1 MDHLYIDVR
10 IKIETICVEY
20 DYYIVSFM
28 PITYLVRNRILHIIY
43 DVLSELPDII
53 YAAANVYE
61 GNIPDRIG
69 FNFPMKILQQFRTPL
84 TKYEADYVITYQTND
99 LATKRHELQHA
110 KYDMDIE
117 YQKKVQRLWKSFSP
131 AFQKSIHQKL
141 QKMNYPNHPRI
152 LMDEFQA
159 YYFTEKKGFFGKEM

>member
-1 MDHLYIDVR
+1 
-10 IKIETICVEY
+10 
-20 DYYIVSFM
+20 M
-28 PITYLVRNRILHIIY
+28 PIIYQVRKRILHIIY

-53 YAAANVYE
+53 YTAANAYE

-69 FNFPMKILQQFRTPL
+69 FNFPMRILQQFITPL
-84 TKYEADYVITYQTND
+84 TKYEADYVITYQAND
-99 LATKRHELQHA
+99 LNTKRHELQHA

-117 YQKKVQRLWKSFSP
+117 YQKKVQRLWKSFSSS
-131 AFQKSIHQKL
+131 FQHSVLQKL
-141 QKMNYPNHPRI
+141 RKMNYPNHPRI